1 MELQSQDRHAQ
12 DRRAQDRHSH
22 DRQRPAHLAAR
33 GLGWF
38 SLGLGLAECLMPRTM
53 ARAVGLEGKE
63 NLLRAFG
70 LREIATG
77 VGLLMSRDPEPW
89 VWGRVAGD
97 ALDLGALSA
106 GLRGD
111 NPHRTGTAIAML
123 AVAQVSAVD
132 VACAKALGAYR
143 QEAENEVRYLDYG
156 ERGGF
161 DRPAGE
167 MRGAALSDF
176 STPDEYRIPKAL
188 RPWQD
193 KEIPGGG
200 LYV

>member
-1 MELQSQDRHAQ
+1 MELQSQHWHAQ
-12 DRRAQDRHSH
+12 
-22 DRQRPAHLAAR
+22 DRQRPAHTAAR

-38 SLGLGLAECLMPRTM
+38 SIGLGLAECLMPRTM
-53 ARAVGLEGKE
+53 ARAVGLQGKE

-77 VGLLMSRDPEPW
+77 VGLLISRDPEPW

-106 GLRGD
+106 GLRSD
-111 NPHRTGTAIAML
+111 NPHRMGTAIAML

-132 VACAKALGAYR
+132 FACARALGGYR
-143 QEAENEVRYLDYG
+143 QAAENELRYLDYG
-156 ERGGF
+156 ERRGF
-161 DRPAGE
+161 HRPAGE

-188 RPWQD
+188 RPWED
-193 KEIPGGG
+193 SETPGGG

>member
-1 MELQSQDRHAQ
+1 MDLQSQDWHAQ
-12 DRRAQDRHSH
+12 DRR
-22 DRQRPAHLAAR
+22 RPAHIVAR

-38 SLGLGLAECLMPRTM
+38 SIGLGLAECLMPRTM

-77 VGLLMSRDPEPW
+77 VGLLASRDPEPW

-111 NPHRTGTAIAML
+111 NPHRMGTAIAML
-123 AVAQVSAVD
+123 AVAQLSAVD
-132 VACAKALGAYR
+132 VACAKTLGGYR
-143 QEAENEVRYLDYG
+143 QGAENEVRYLDYG
-156 ERGGF
+156 ERRGF
-161 DRPAGE
+161 DKPAGE

-176 STPDEYRIPKAL
+176 RTPAEYRIPKL
-188 RPWQD
+188 LQPWEDNQ
-193 KEIPGGG
+193 IPDGG

>member
-1 MELQSQDRHAQ
+1 METLSHEARPDRNQGA
-12 DRRAQDRHSH
+12 
-22 DRQRPAHLAAR
+22 AHTVAR

-38 SLGLGLAECLMPRTM
+38 SIGLGLAESLMPQTM

-63 NLLRAFG
+63 SLVRAFG

-77 VGLLMSRDPEPW
+77 VGLLMARDPEPW

-106 GLRGD
+106 GLRRD
-111 NPHRTGTAIAML
+111 NPHRMGTTVAML
-123 AVAQVSAVD
+123 AVAQVAAVD
-132 VACAKALGAYR
+132 YACARALAGHR
-143 QEAENEVRYLDYG
+143 EQAENEWRYIDY
-156 ERGGF
+156 RDRRGF
-161 DRPAGE
+161 DKPAQE

-176 STPDEYRIPKAL
+176 RTPDDYRIPPAL
-188 RPWQD
+188 RPW
-193 KEIPGGG
+193 EARELPAGG